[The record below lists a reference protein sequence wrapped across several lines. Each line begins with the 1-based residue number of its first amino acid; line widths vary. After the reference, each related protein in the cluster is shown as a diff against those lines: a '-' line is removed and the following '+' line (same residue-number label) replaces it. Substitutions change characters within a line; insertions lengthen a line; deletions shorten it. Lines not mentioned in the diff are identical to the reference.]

1 MKFKCRHQNTTK
13 TKQCGRQGGREMDWM
28 SSAYIVQP
36 DQVTTPAQRLITILV
51 MVSLSDNQDDHSS
64 CFIHTV
70 DYFFIL
76 SFRLNILLGGTTP
89 LYFHMV
95 NVCLH
100 CAVTGLLMHMCK
112 CCVFEDSR
120 SAFITALLFAV
131 HPVHTE
137 AVSIWHTLGQVSLK
151 TRNIDVKQLQ

>member
-1 MKFKCRHQNTTK
+1 MWKARGKGDGLNVI
-13 TKQCGRQGGREMDWM
+13 
-28 SSAYIVQP
+28 SLYSAARP
-36 DQVTTPAQRLITILV
+36 GDNSCSERLITILV

-120 SAFITALLFAV
+120 LAFITALLFAV

-137 AVSIWHTLGQVSLK
+137 AVSI
-151 TRNIDVKQLQ
+151 